1 MSGAASLRAVA
12 LEYAPMGLDDLAWV
26 VQIEQ
31 ATNAHPWSRQHFADS
46 LSAGY
51 SAWVMRAEGQAMGYG
66 VMLLV
71 GDEAHLL
78 TISVHPA
85 HQGRGLGALL
95 LTHLG
100 AVAQR
105 FGALQMFLE
114 VRPSNAAALAYY
126 PAAQGREDALVM
138 RWSMS

>member
-1 MSGAASLRAVA
+1 M
-12 LEYAPMGLDDLAWV
+12 
-26 VQIEQ
+26 
-31 ATNAHPWSRQHFADS
+31 T
-46 LSAGY
+46 
-51 SAWVMRAEGQAMGYG
+51 GQAMGYG

-114 VRPSNAAALAYY
+114 VRPSNAAALALYQRFGFDTVGRRKAYY
-126 PAAQGREDALVM
+126 PAENGREDALVLT
-138 RWSMS
+138 RSLTEVTA